1 MDSKALIFDKLEDF
15 IKKFYTN
22 ELLRGT
28 LFFVGL
34 GLLYFLFTSFVEYF
48 LWLKPLGRTL
58 LFWMFV
64 IVEGFLLL
72 RFILFPIFKLFKL
85 QKGINYNDAS
95 KIIGNH
101 FSNVNDKLTNF
112 LQLAHDKNQSELLI
126 ASIDQKAK
134 SLQPVPFSSAIDFN
148 KNKKYIPLAILPL
161 LILLFFMLSG
171 KEDYIAQSM
180 FRVMN
185 YDQQFSPP
193 APFQLIVTNDLITEQ
208 NKDFTLRVK
217 AVGKISPEKA
227 MIVIGDESYFMENS
241 ASGEF
246 IYTFE
251 KPVTDI
257 NFRIESN
264 EVISPNFTLKVT
276 TVPAIEDF
284 ELLLTYPRYLGKKA
298 EVVKGTGN
306 AIVPEGTSIRWKI
319 RAIATNL
326 IQYQSDISISNFQN
340 ESNAFIFSK
349 KVIQNEEYQ
358 ILTSNYEVKNY
369 EKLAYAINVVKDQL
383 PTIRVE
389 AVPDSLSTVK
399 SYVLGQIS
407 DDYGFSRLS
416 VVYYPKDNLRLAKR
430 GLIPFKQGIYDKF
443 VFAFPRN
450 LVITPGVTYDYYFEV
465 SDNDAVNGFKS
476 AKSAVFSHREATENE
491 QQQEFLQ
498 QQNDNIN
505 SLSKSLKAQEKQ
517 QNELEKLQQLG
528 KEKKELNYKEQQKI
542 NDFLKRE
549 KQQEEMM
556 KKFSESIKENL
567 DKFNPKEND
576 PKKEELEKRLDNVKE
591 DLEKNKKLLDEL
603 KDLNEKLQQ
612 EELFE
617 KIEKFQQK
625 SKNQTKSLEQLVEL
639 TKRYYVEQKAK
650 QLADKLEKLAEKQE
664 KLADSKENSEQEQN
678 ELNKEFDKLS
688 KELNDLEKE
697 NKELKKPFDIPNDKE
712 KQESIDNDMQNASKE
727 LKNNNTQKASPKQKN
742 AAKKM
747 KQMAQS
753 MEMEMQGGE
762 QEQMNED
769 IKMLRQ
775 IVDNLVEFSF
785 SEEKLMNK
793 FKINK
798 GTTPTLSKLIK
809 NQKDLKDQ
817 FKHVDDS
824 LFAMSLRNP
833 KIGEKVTKEIG
844 EVYYHLDKS
853 IDYLADNQIGRGISS
868 QQYTFTSANN
878 LANMLSDILNS
889 MQMSMSGQGQG
900 TPKPGQGQGMQLPDI
915 IMRQEEIAKKMGKGK
930 PQNSGDGDKKGKEGE
945 PKEGQ
950 GNKPGKEGQGNK
962 PGKDGSGNE
971 GQGSKSGKNGQGQ
984 GQGGDKE
991 GDNGQDGEGNAKEVL
1006 NILKE
1011 QQQLRDALQKEL
1023 EKQGL
1028 GPEGRNALEQMK
1040 QIEKQLINK
1049 GFSQQVIQRA
1059 LNLKYELLKLQKA
1072 AQEQHQD
1079 DKRESNTNKKEFQ
1092 NSAPALPQKLQEY
1105 LNSIEILN
1113 RQTLPLRSQINK
1125 RVQDYFKG
1133 DDKL

>member
-1 MDSKALIFDKLEDF
+1 MDSKAIIFAKLEGF

-28 LFFVGL
+28 LFFLGL

-64 IVEGFLLL
+64 FVEIFLLL
-72 RFILFPIFKLFKL
+72 RFIVFPIFKLFKL
-85 QKGINYNDAS
+85 QKGIDYNDAS

-101 FSNVNDKLTNF
+101 FATINDKLTNF
-112 LQLAHDKNQSELLI
+112 LQLAQDKNQSELLL
-126 ASIDQKAK
+126 ASIEQKAK
-134 SLQPVPFSSAIDFN
+134 TLQPIPFTNAIDFK
-148 KNKKYIPLAILPL
+148 KNRKYIPVALLPL
-161 LILLFFMLSG
+161 LLLAFFFASG
-171 KEDYIAQSM
+171 KEEYIAQSM
-180 FRVMN
+180 HRVMN
-185 YDQQFSPP
+185 YNEQFSPP
-193 APFQLIVTNDLITEQ
+193 APFQLVITNKLITEQ
-208 NKDFTLRVK
+208 NKDFTLKVTS
-217 AVGKISPEKA
+217 VGKIIPEKA
-227 MIVIGDESYFMENS
+227 VIIIGNEQYFMES
-241 ASGEF
+241 KASGQF
-246 IYTFE
+246 QYTFE
-251 KPVTDI
+251 KPISDVA
-257 NFRIESN
+257 FRIESN
-264 EVISPNFTLKVT
+264 EVISPNYTLKVT
-276 TVPAIEDF
+276 AVPAIEDF
-284 ELLLTYPRYLGKKA
+284 EMQLTYPGYLGKKS
-298 EVVKGTGN
+298 EIVKGTGN

-319 RAIATNL
+319 KAIATNL
-326 IQYQSDISISNFQN
+326 IQYQSDKNLSNFQN
-340 ESNAFIFSK
+340 VGNAFVLSRKFT
-349 KVIQNEEYQ
+349 QNKEYQ
-358 ILTSNYEVKNY
+358 ILTSNSVAKNY
-369 EKLAYAINVVKDQL
+369 EKLAYSINVVKDQL

-389 AVPDSLSTVK
+389 EAPDSLSAGRP
-399 SYVLGQIS
+399 YLLGQIS

-416 VVYYPKDNLRLAKR
+416 VVYYPKDNLKQAKR
-430 GLIPFKQGIYDKF
+430 ANLSFKQGVYDKF
-443 VFAFPRN
+443 VFAFPSN
-450 LVITPGVTYDYYFEV
+450 LSITPGIPYEYYFEV
-465 SDNDAVNGFKS
+465 SDNDAINGFKS
-476 AKSAVFSHREATENE
+476 VKSYVFSHRESTETEKQEEYLE
-491 QQQEFLQ
+491 QQ
-498 QQNDNIN
+498 NNNIN

-517 QNELEKLQQLG
+517 QSELEKLQQAG
-528 KEKKELNYKEQQKI
+528 KEKRELDYKDQQKI

-549 KQQEEMM
+549 KQQEELM
-556 KKFSESIKENL
+556 KNFSEKMKDNL
-567 DKFNPKEND
+567 DKFNPKAND
-576 PKKEELEKRLDNVKE
+576 PKKEELEKRLDNVQK

-603 KDLNEKLQQ
+603 KELNEKLQH
-612 EELFE
+612 EDLFE

-650 QLADKLEKLAEKQE
+650 QLADKLEKLADKQE
-664 KLADSKENSEQEQN
+664 KLSESKENSEEQQN

-697 NKELKKPFDIPNDKE
+697 NKELKKPLDIPNDKE

-727 LKNNNTQKASPKQKN
+727 LKNKNTQKASPKQKN

-775 IVDNLVEFSF
+775 IVDNLLEFSF
-785 SEEKLMNK
+785 SEEKLMNN
-793 FKINK
+793 FKAIK
-798 GTTPTLSKLIK
+798 GTSPTLSKLIK

-853 IDYLADNQIGRGISS
+853 IDFLADNQLGRGTSS
-868 QQYTFTSANN
+868 QQFTFTSANN
-878 LANMLSDILNS
+878 LANMLADILNS

-915 IMRQEEIAKKMGKGK
+915 IMRQEEIAKKMGQGK
-930 PQNSGDGDKKGKEGE
+930 PQKSGAGGKKGNEGE

-950 GNKPGKEGQGNK
+950 GDKPSNEGQGNK
-962 PGKDGSGNE
+962 SGHQ
-971 GQGSKSGKNGQGQ
+971 GQGNKSGKNGQGQ
-984 GQGGDKE
+984 GGESE
-991 GDNGQDGEGNAKEVL
+991 GENGQDGEGNAKEVL
-1006 NILKE
+1006 DILKE

-1049 GFSQQVIQRA
+1049 GFSQQVVQRA

-1079 DKRESNTNKKEFQ
+1079 DKRESETNKKDFQ
-1092 NSAPALPQKLQEY
+1092 NTAPALPQKLQEY

-1125 RVQDYFKG
+1125 RVQEYFKG
-1133 DDKL
+1133 NDKL

>member
-1 MDSKALIFDKLEDF
+1 MDSKAIIFAKLEDF

-34 GLLYFLFTSFVEYF
+34 GLIYFLFTSFIEYF
-48 LWLKPLGRTL
+48 LWLKPTGRTI
-58 LFWMFV
+58 LFWMF
-64 IVEGFLLL
+64 IVVEVFLLT
-72 RFILFPIFKLFKL
+72 RFIAFPLFKL
-85 QKGINYNDAS
+85 LKIKKGLDYNEAS

-112 LQLAHDKNQSELLI
+112 LQLAQDKNQSELLL
-126 ASIDQKAK
+126 ASIEQKAN
-134 SLQPVPFSSAIDFN
+134 SLQPIPFTNAVDYS
-148 KNKKYIPLAILPL
+148 KNKKFIPLAIIPL
-161 LILLFFMLSG
+161 LIVLFFMLSG
-171 KEDYIAQSM
+171 KDEFIAESM
-180 FRVMN
+180 HRVVN
-185 YDQQFSPP
+185 YNEQFSPP
-193 APFQLIVTNDLITEQ
+193 APFQLVVASNLITEQ
-208 NKDFTLRVK
+208 NKDFTLQVK
-217 AVGKISPEKA
+217 AIGKVIPDKA
-227 MIVIGDESYFMENS
+227 MIVIGDESYFMECKS
-241 ASGEF
+241 RGQF
-246 IYTFE
+246 QYTFE
-251 KPVTDI
+251 KPVSDI

-264 EVISPNFTLKVT
+264 EVISSDYKLKVT
-276 TVPAIEDF
+276 KVPAIENF
-284 ELLLTYPRYLGKKA
+284 EMLLSYPKYLGKKA
-298 EVVKGTGN
+298 EILKGTGN
-306 AIVPEGTSIRWKI
+306 AVIPEGTSITWKI
-319 RAIATNL
+319 NAIATNS
-326 IQYQSDISISNFQN
+326 IQFVANNSISNFQN
-340 ESNAFIFSK
+340 IGYQFKLAKNIH
-349 KVIQNEEYQ
+349 QNTEYQ
-358 ILTSNYEVKNY
+358 ILTSNKSVKNY
-369 EKLAYAINVVKDQL
+369 EKLSYSLNVIKDQH

-389 AVPDSLSTVK
+389 EAPDSLRQGK
-399 SYVLGQIS
+399 PFVLGQIS

-416 VVYYPKDNLRLAKR
+416 VVYYPKDNLKQAKR
-430 GLIPFKQGIYDKF
+430 GSLLFKQGVYDKF
-443 VFAFPRN
+443 VFAFPSN
-450 LVITPGVTYDYYFEV
+450 LPITPGIPYQYYFEV
-465 SDNDAVNGFKS
+465 SDNDAINGFKTV
-476 AKSAVFSHREATENE
+476 KSSVFSHRESTETEKQEEYLE
-491 QQQEFLQ
+491 QQ
-498 QQNDNIN
+498 NNNIN

-517 QNELEKLQQLG
+517 QSELEKLQQSG
-528 KEKKELNYKEQQKI
+528 KEKRELDYKDQQKI

-549 KQQEEMM
+549 KQQEELM
-556 KKFSESIKENL
+556 KNFSEKMKENL

-576 PKKEELEKRLDNVKE
+576 PKKEELEKRLDNVQK

-603 KDLNEKLQQ
+603 KELNEKLQH
-612 EELFE
+612 EDLFE

-650 QLADKLEKLAEKQE
+650 QLADKLEKLADKQE
-664 KLADSKENSEQEQN
+664 KLSESKENTEQEQN

-697 NKELKKPFDIPNDKE
+697 NKELKKPLDIPNDNDK
-712 KQESIDNDMQNASKE
+712 KESINNDMQNASKE

-762 QEQMNED
+762 KEQMDED

-775 IVDNLVEFSF
+775 IVDNLLEFSF
-785 SEEKLMNK
+785 SEEKLMNN
-793 FKINK
+793 FKAIK
-798 GTTPTLSKLIK
+798 GTSPTLSKLIK

-853 IDYLADNQIGRGISS
+853 IDYLAENQIGRGTSS

-915 IMRQEEIAKKMGKGK
+915 IMRQEEIAKKMGQGK
-930 PQNSGDGDKKGKEGE
+930 PQKSGSGGKKGNEGE

-950 GNKPGKEGQGNK
+950 GDKPGQDSQGNNPRKQGQGN
-962 PGKDGSGNE
+962 
-971 GQGSKSGKNGQGQ
+971 KSGKNGQGQ
-984 GQGGDKE
+984 GGDNE
-991 GDNGQDGEGNAKEVL
+991 GENGQDGEGNAKDVL
-1006 NILKE
+1006 DILKE

-1079 DKRESNTNKKEFQ
+1079 DKRESETNKKEFQ
-1092 NSAPALPQKLQEY
+1092 NTAPALSQKLQEY

-1125 RVQDYFKG
+1125 RVQDYFK
-1133 DDKL
+1133 DNDKL